1 VIESLAILDYLE
13 ARYPELYCFFRCN
26 ALARVR
32 MVQLVTLNE
41 LPAVFKLL
49 VPITQERSA
58 ELEYAQLRNQYIEF
72 LGESVGR
79 LPLLC

>member
-1 VIESLAILDYLE
+1 
-13 ARYPELYCFFRCN
+13 
-26 ALARVR
+26 

-41 LPAVFKLL
+41 LLPAVFKLL
-49 VPITQERSA
+49 VHDHSSERSA
-58 ELEYAQLRNQYIEF
+58 ELEYAQVRAINEF